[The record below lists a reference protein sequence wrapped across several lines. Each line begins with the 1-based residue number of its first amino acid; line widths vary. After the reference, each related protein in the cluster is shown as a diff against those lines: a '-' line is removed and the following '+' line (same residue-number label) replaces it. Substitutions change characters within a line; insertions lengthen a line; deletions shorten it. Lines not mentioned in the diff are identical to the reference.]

1 MSSKPPLLL
10 LHAALGSASQLEPLA
25 GFLRAEFDV
34 LTLDFE
40 GHGARAA
47 PARPMRN
54 AYMAENVV
62 EMLDERGLNTVPI
75 FGHSM
80 GGYVALYMC
89 VHMPERVS
97 CVHTLGTYFDWDP
110 ASAARMLNDLDATQM
125 YSAT

>member
-62 EMLDERGLNTVPI
+62 EMLDKAIEAAAAGVPPHRKLPDRRSR
-75 FGHSM
+75 FPPVTPPRS
-80 GGYVALYMC
+80 
-89 VHMPERVS
+89 
-97 CVHTLGTYFDWDP
+97 
-110 ASAARMLNDLDATQM
+110 
-125 YSAT
+125 